1 MCESHGGLRREQR
14 QIRMGLRSRTLTR
27 MLPMP
32 ACHVSAVPSTLSA
45 LDKLNE
51 VFARLGAGDVAGD
64 FVVFEDELHAL
75 VMEVER
81 EGLGKRLAALDMDAP
96 AVVVGD
102 EVYRKAVRCEGVYET
117 RAGEVRVERTLYRT
131 SASERC
137 ICPMELRAGM
147 VEGRWTPGAASLA
160 VWAVAHLTPQ
170 EAEELFARCGG
181 MTPSRSS
188 LDRLPKAVS
197 ARWEEQRT
205 RFEECVRAVEE
216 VPAAAVSVSVS
227 LDGVMVPMKDGG
239 RQRKRRRALRD
250 GKETRGPA
258 GFREAACGTLT
269 LHDAEGNR
277 LSTTVLGR
285 MPERGKKTLKDTLED
300 ELVAVLDRR
309 PDLDIVGLADG
320 ARDNWTWLDRVLPEG
335 SRQVLDFF
343 HAAQHLERAMN
354 AAHGEGT
361 TKARSEFE
369 RLRLLLRDDEHGVSK
384 VINALAYQRRRHPRR
399 EVLLRELRYFRRN
412 RHRMGYAAA
421 QAACVPI
428 GSGVVEAANKTLVVV
443 RMKRAGARWLL
454 PGGQAVLTFRAL
466 AKSGRFDRAWDL
478 LVGTYTEH
486 IQPLSEV
493 TRSPQRQAA

>member
-1 MCESHGGLRREQR
+1 
-14 QIRMGLRSRTLTR
+14 
-27 MLPMP
+27 MP
-32 ACHVSAVPSTLSA
+32 ACHVVTACSTPSA
-45 LDKLNE
+45 LDRLVE
-51 VFARLGAGDVAGD
+51 VFALLDAGEVHGD
-64 FVVFEDELHAL
+64 FETFEGQLHAL

-81 EGLGKRLAALDMDAP
+81 EGLAKRLAALDMDVP
-96 AVVVGD
+96 AVIVGD
-102 EVYRKAVRCEGVYET
+102 EVHVRAVRCEGVYQT

-181 MTPSRSS
+181 MTPSRSG
-188 LDRLPKAVS
+188 LDRLPKALS

-216 VPAAAVSVSVS
+216 VPAEAVSVSVS

-239 RQRKRRRALRD
+239 RHRKRRRALRD

-277 LSTTVLGR
+277 LSTTALGR

-300 ELVAVLDRR
+300 ELVQVLDRR
-309 PDLDIVGLADG
+309 PDLEVVGLADG
-320 ARDNWTWLDRVLPEG
+320 ARDNWTWLDRVLPAG

-354 AAHGEGT
+354 TAHGEGT
-361 TKARSEFE
+361 PKARSEFQ
-369 RLRLLLRDDEHGVSK
+369 RLRLLLRDDVDGVSK

-399 EVLLRELRYFRRN
+399 KALQRELRYFRRN
-412 RHRMGYAAA
+412 RYRMRYADA
-421 QAACVPI
+421 QVACVPI

-443 RMKRAGARWLL
+443 RMKRAGARWLI

-478 LVGTYTEH
+478 LIGIYTEH
-486 IQPLSEV
+486 IQPLSAV
-493 TRSPQRQAA
+493 TRSPRRRAA

>member
-1 MCESHGGLRREQR
+1 
-14 QIRMGLRSRTLTR
+14 
-27 MLPMP
+27 MP
-32 ACHVSAVPSTLSA
+32 ACHVAAVPSTPSA
-45 LDKLNE
+45 LERLNA
-51 VFARLGAGDVAGD
+51 VFARLDAGEVADD
-64 FVVFEDELHAL
+64 FVVFEEALHAL

-81 EGLGKRLAALDMDAP
+81 EGLAKRLASLDLDVP

-102 EVYRKAVRCEGVYET
+102 EVFRRAVRCEGVYET

-137 ICPMELRAGM
+137 ICPVDLRAGM

-170 EAEELFARCGG
+170 EAEELFSRCGG
-181 MTPSRSS
+181 MTPSRSG

-205 RFEECVRAVEE
+205 RFQECVRAVDE
-216 VPAAAVSVSVS
+216 VPAEAVSVSVS

-239 RQRKRRRALRD
+239 RQQKRRRALRD

-269 LHDAEGNR
+269 LHDAEGRR
-277 LSTTVLGR
+277 LSTTALGR

-300 ELVAVLDRR
+300 ELVHVLDQR
-309 PDLDIVGLADG
+309 PDLEVVGLADG
-320 ARDNWTWLDRVLPEG
+320 ARDNWTWLDRVLPDG

-354 AAHGEGT
+354 CAHGEGT
-361 TKARSEFE
+361 AKARSEFE
-369 RLRLLLRDDEHGVSK
+369 RLRLLLRDEVDGVSK

-399 EVLLRELRYFRRN
+399 KVLLRELGYFRRN
-412 RHRMGYAAA
+412 RHRMRYADA
-421 QAACVPI
+421 QAASVPI

-443 RMKRAGARWLL
+443 RMKRSGARWLV

-486 IQPLSEV
+486 IETHPAV
-493 TRSPQRQAA
+493 TRSPRRQAA